1 MKVFMING
9 SRKEKGCTYTALTLV
24 GEELKANGIDYE
36 IMHIGK
42 DALNGNINEVVK
54 AVREKLKEA
63 DGLVI
68 GSPVYFASPSAEIQ
82 AVLDRVF
89 MMAEPDL
96 RLKPAAAVISARR
109 GGTTAALDVL
119 NKYLTYTEMP
129 VVSSRY
135 WNMVHGNKPEDV
147 LNDAEGVEIMQVLG
161 RNMAWLLKCIEAGKN
176 AGIEKPDAVK
186 KTFTNFIR

>member
-1 MKVFMING
+1 MKVLMING

-42 DALNGNINEVVK
+42 DALNENLNETVK
-54 AVREKLKEA
+54 AVTAKLKEA

-89 MMAEPDL
+89 MSAEADL

-147 LNDAEGVEIMQVLG
+147 MNDAEGVQIMQVLG

-176 AGIEKPDAVK
+176 AGVAKPDAVK